1 MIADQRWVALV
12 TGKAAVSDRRS
23 VWLMLSILVACI
35 AADLSYA
42 EEVTASPRKAV
53 LVLSG
58 ERSDLPS
65 IPPFEKAMRETL
77 TGPDGEYD
85 LFVEHLDSG
94 RFSGPTPEQA
104 FARHLY
110 QRYLGMRIDAV
121 VAFTES
127 ALDFALMNRS
137 KLFPG
142 VPIVAASIE
151 KNWLDGRTMP
161 AGVQVISI
169 TYDYRSTV
177 ELMRALKP
185 DLQQI
190 VVVHGTAEFD
200 LRRLDDAR
208 NAIASFSP
216 KLDFRAVG
224 AMPLKSLEQEVRDL
238 PSTSAVLIA
247 SMARDVQGRSYVG
260 KDVVARLAAVS
271 PVPIFGTFERHLVAG
286 AVGAAITDNA
296 ALGRLTAMEVSR
308 ALAKQPF
315 EARQVELGPA
325 SLHVNWRALQHW
337 NIAEDLVPPGVAIE
351 FRPPSLWTQ
360 NRTLISVIIG
370 ALLLQ
375 AICISLLILELAR
388 RRAIERNLQESE
400 SRFRTMADTAPIMIS
415 MGGPDARLTFVNKTY
430 LDFTGR
436 TLEQEVAQDCGVG
449 VHPEDLNGYMASH
462 VAACAERRV
471 FTAEC
476 RLRRHDGEYR
486 WVYCSRVPRHSSD
499 GTFLGYIGTC
509 IDITE
514 RKAAEEQLEKEH
526 AFLRQVID
534 INPNFIFAKDRMGRF
549 TMANKAVADA
559 YGTTVDKLIGKTD
572 AEFDD
577 NTHEVQHFRQVDLEV
592 MNTLQERFIAEEK
605 ITDADGN
612 IRWLQTVK
620 RPIVEKDGSVNQILG
635 ASTDITRRKAAES
648 DARRNRADLAHVAR
662 VSVMGE
668 LAGSLAHELNQ
679 PLTAILSNTQA
690 ALRFMNAKPMD
701 VVEVRETLEDVVHES
716 KRASQV
722 ISHMRA
728 LVKKG
733 PLEVAPIELGII
745 MREVGE
751 LMRSDAIMRGVQL
764 EFDIQPNLP
773 MVLGDRV
780 QLEQVMLNLLLNAF
794 DAMAGVPHHQR
805 LAVVQVTRE
814 GDAAVKIAV
823 HDQGVGL
830 STEMRER
837 IFKPFFTT
845 KKDGLGLGLSICR
858 SIIEAHGGY
867 LRADSSRDDGTTFY
881 FTFPVVGAVQS
892 TLQGEAA

>member
-1 MIADQRWVALV
+1 
-12 TGKAAVSDRRS
+12 
-23 VWLMLSILVACI
+23 
-35 AADLSYA
+35 
-42 EEVTASPRKAV
+42 
-53 LVLSG
+53 
-58 ERSDLPS
+58 
-65 IPPFEKAMRETL
+65 
-77 TGPDGEYD
+77 
-85 LFVEHLDSG
+85 
-94 RFSGPTPEQA
+94 
-104 FARHLY
+104 
-110 QRYLGMRIDAV
+110 
-121 VAFTES
+121 
-127 ALDFALMNRS
+127 
-137 KLFPG
+137 
-142 VPIVAASIE
+142 
-151 KNWLDGRTMP
+151 
-161 AGVQVISI
+161 
-169 TYDYRSTV
+169 
-177 ELMRALKP
+177 
-185 DLQQI
+185 
-190 VVVHGTAEFD
+190 
-200 LRRLDDAR
+200 
-208 NAIASFSP
+208 
-216 KLDFRAVG
+216 
-224 AMPLKSLEQEVRDL
+224 
-238 PSTSAVLIA
+238 
-247 SMARDVQGRSYVG
+247 
-260 KDVVARLAAVS
+260 
-271 PVPIFGTFERHLVAG
+271 
-286 AVGAAITDNA
+286 
-296 ALGRLTAMEVSR
+296 
-308 ALAKQPF
+308 
-315 EARQVELGPA
+315 
-325 SLHVNWRALQHW
+325 
-337 NIAEDLVPPGVAIE
+337 
-351 FRPPSLWTQ
+351 
-360 NRTLISVIIG
+360 
-370 ALLLQ
+370 
-375 AICISLLILELAR
+375 
-388 RRAIERNLQESE
+388 
-400 SRFRTMADTAPIMIS
+400 
-415 MGGPDARLTFVNKTY
+415 
-430 LDFTGR
+430 
-436 TLEQEVAQDCGVG
+436 
-449 VHPEDLNGYMASH
+449 
-462 VAACAERRV
+462 
-471 FTAEC
+471 
-476 RLRRHDGEYR
+476 
-486 WVYCSRVPRHSSD
+486 
-499 GTFLGYIGTC
+499 
-509 IDITE
+509 
-514 RKAAEEQLEKEH
+514 
-526 AFLRQVID
+526 
-534 INPNFIFAKDRMGRF
+534 
-549 TMANKAVADA
+549 
-559 YGTTVDKLIGKTD
+559 
-572 AEFDD
+572 
-577 NTHEVQHFRQVDLEV
+577 

>member
-1 MIADQRWVALV
+1 
-12 TGKAAVSDRRS
+12 
-23 VWLMLSILVACI
+23 
-35 AADLSYA
+35 
-42 EEVTASPRKAV
+42 
-53 LVLSG
+53 
-58 ERSDLPS
+58 
-65 IPPFEKAMRETL
+65 
-77 TGPDGEYD
+77 
-85 LFVEHLDSG
+85 
-94 RFSGPTPEQA
+94 
-104 FARHLY
+104 
-110 QRYLGMRIDAV
+110 
-121 VAFTES
+121 
-127 ALDFALMNRS
+127 
-137 KLFPG
+137 
-142 VPIVAASIE
+142 
-151 KNWLDGRTMP
+151 
-161 AGVQVISI
+161 
-169 TYDYRSTV
+169 
-177 ELMRALKP
+177 
-185 DLQQI
+185 
-190 VVVHGTAEFD
+190 
-200 LRRLDDAR
+200 
-208 NAIASFSP
+208 
-216 KLDFRAVG
+216 
-224 AMPLKSLEQEVRDL
+224 
-238 PSTSAVLIA
+238 
-247 SMARDVQGRSYVG
+247 
-260 KDVVARLAAVS
+260 
-271 PVPIFGTFERHLVAG
+271 
-286 AVGAAITDNA
+286 
-296 ALGRLTAMEVSR
+296 
-308 ALAKQPF
+308 
-315 EARQVELGPA
+315 
-325 SLHVNWRALQHW
+325 
-337 NIAEDLVPPGVAIE
+337 
-351 FRPPSLWTQ
+351 
-360 NRTLISVIIG
+360 
-370 ALLLQ
+370 
-375 AICISLLILELAR
+375 
-388 RRAIERNLQESE
+388 
-400 SRFRTMADTAPIMIS
+400 
-415 MGGPDARLTFVNKTY
+415 
-430 LDFTGR
+430 
-436 TLEQEVAQDCGVG
+436 
-449 VHPEDLNGYMASH
+449 MASH